1 MSRGEIVAIG
11 EFINFRRRK
20 MGENVAAKVAE
31 QRVAQSID
39 PFEVLKQQNQPFEMR
54 RAELAIDAVER
65 MRDSVGDRVLLEE
78 SLEIE
83 NIVAQAHNLRV
94 LGFGKTPD
102 EQIDFTRILRKIS
115 SNLLADKSIAKF

>member
-1 MSRGEIVAIG
+1 
-11 EFINFRRRK
+11 
-20 MGENVAAKVAE
+20 
-31 QRVAQSID
+31 
-39 PFEVLKQQNQPFEMR
+39 MR

-94 LGFGKTPD
+94 LGFEETPD

-115 SNLLADKSIAKF
+115 SNLLADKSIAEF